1 VLEEEGKEAK
11 HKKQQEEFKERNARK
26 KFQEL
31 IQKLVEDKTIT
42 YRKKWKDV
50 VPIIQAEP
58 SFLDMVNS
66 QKRFCYYKMANP
78 KNSSRPHEI
87 FFHKIRELKEEHK
100 QKKEMFYKWMKEMK
114 K

>member
-1 VLEEEGKEAK
+1 
-11 HKKQQEEFKERNARK
+11 
-26 KFQEL
+26 
-31 IQKLVEDKTIT
+31 
-42 YRKKWKDV
+42 
-50 VPIIQAEP
+50 
-58 SFLDMVNS
+58 
-66 QKRFCYYKMANP
+66 MANP

>member
-1 VLEEEGKEAK
+1 MLEEEGKEAK

-50 VPIIQAEP
+50 VPIIQAES
-58 SFLDMVNS
+58 SFLDM
-66 QKRFCYYKMANP
+66 MANP